1 MAQDLAYL
9 KRWRYDRD
17 RGIARTIDAAPVRT
31 HLATLRAAGM
41 TWRAIGEVCGV
52 TASALCAIGLGQ
64 TSTVNAV
71 RARRILAVRPGAVY
85 ARANVAGHVPAVGA
99 RRRIRALLAIGWT
112 HAHICQTAG
121 LPRMRSAV
129 VLSQAGDLVALAT
142 HDRIAAA
149 YDELSMRQGPSVRNR
164 RLGYPP
170 PLAWDDET
178 IDDPDA
184 TPDLGARTRGLD
196 LDEWLHLVHGGATPE
211 AASERCGVTL
221 AYVKERAR
229 REGRGAVLRAM
240 AEHLIATSSNRATV
254 DYAAALLAE
263 ARAA

>member
-31 HLATLRAAGM
+31 HLATLRTAGM
-41 TWRAIGEVCGV
+41 TWRAISEVCDV

-64 TSTVNAV
+64 TSTINAT
-71 RARRILAVRPGAVY
+71 RARRILTVRPGAVY

-112 HAHICQTAG
+112 HAHIAEAAG
-121 LPRMRSAV
+121 IPARRPGLI
-129 VLSQAGDLVALAT
+129 LSQAGTMITLDA
-142 HDRIAAA
+142 HDRIADA
-149 YDELSMRQGPSVRNR
+149 YDDLSMRPGPSTRNR

-170 PLAWDDET
+170 PLAWDD
-178 IDDPDA
+178 IDDPA
-184 TPDLGARTRGLD
+184 EMPSMGARERGID
-196 LDEWLHLVHGGATPE
+196 LDDWMHLINGGATPDS
-211 AASERCGVTL
+211 ASERCGVTL
-221 AYVKERAR
+221 AHVKDRAR
-229 REGRGAVLRAM
+229 RQRRGDVLRA
-240 AEHLIATSSNRATV
+240 IAQHILASSSYGHSV
-254 DYAAALLAE
+254 DYAQSLLAE